1 MSKIIRISNSG
12 EVSVEMCDSED
23 ALQLASKHD
32 IRVLTKRIH
41 DLHEHLIRGI
51 QAILTAIQ
59 EGSTMVSQQLA
70 NLQAKVEQNNS
81 VIDSAVTLLNGLS
94 QQLRDIKDDPAAIQ
108 ALADQLDSKDTELAT
123 AITTNTPAA
132 TP

>member
-1 MSKIIRISNSG
+1 
-12 EVSVEMCDSED
+12 
-23 ALQLASKHD
+23 
-32 IRVLTKRIH
+32 
-41 DLHEHLIRGI
+41 
-51 QAILTAIQ
+51 
-59 EGSTMVSQQLA
+59 MVSQQLA